1 MTNTHRAN
9 ARRGGVG
16 NLIGGFVAGLYSV
29 PEGIGYA
36 SLAGISPMLGIYSGM
51 VPVAIAA
58 AFTGS
63 VLMMST
69 LTSAIA
75 LTMGGI
81 LDEAGYTGAQVPQA
95 VFTMALLA
103 GLLMVALGALKLGT
117 IVNYVS
123 NAVMTGFVMGVAILI
138 MVGKAS
144 DIFGYDPAGI
154 SNKVVKA
161 ADIVTHPGSWDPTT
175 TAIGVG
181 TIVLAFALKA
191 VPQLAKYALVLVV
204 IIGTAVVWLLS
215 LDTTVI
221 ADNFAIP
228 TGLAALPI
236 PTGLDDLPDLVMIP
250 TLLLGSVSVAV
261 VALAQGAGIRPAF
274 PNPDGSASS
283 ASRDF
288 LGQGLGNVAGALFQ
302 STPTGGSLSRTAVGA
317 DGGATS
323 RVAGFAAAGTVVL
336 LVVLLGPVVGQ
347 IPEAVIG
354 GLLFVIGVELVTGRI
369 PDARLA
375 WQAGRRPMV
384 LFAVTLLLTLTI
396 PLQWA
401 ILGGAFLSLAAY
413 VAASGSR
420 PALKSLERD
429 GDDWLMSDEIP
440 ATLPS
445 DVPLL
450 VRYSGPDFFADVP
463 TVAERLPAA
472 DPKAP
477 GVLVLDVGE
486 LGAYSSTMLK
496 ELAKYHARLAAA
508 GSGLVLI
515 SVSEHARATLAAT
528 GLLETLGADNVLPAD
543 PHLVASVEQGMG
555 RGRDLLEQLRARRK
569 GTQTTTGQVL
579 QRLPG
584 SPNLSPGQR
593 QENDRDR

>member
-1 MTNTHRAN
+1 MTRTHRAN
-9 ARRGGVG
+9 ARRGGIG

-36 SLAGISPMLGIYSGM
+36 SLAGVSPMLGIYSGM

-58 AFTGS
+58 FFTGS

-81 LDEAGYTGAQVPQA
+81 LDEAGYTGARVPQA

-161 ADIVTHPGSWDPTT
+161 AEIVTHPGSWDPTT

-228 TGLAALPI
+228 TGLTALPI

-288 LGQGLGNVAGALFQ
+288 LGQGLGNVAGAFFQ
-302 STPTGGSLSRTAVGA
+302 ATPTGGSLSRTAVGA

-323 RVAGFAAAGTVVL
+323 RVAGFAAAGTVIL

-420 PALKSLERD
+420 PALKWLERD

-593 QENDRDR
+593 QENDRDC

>member
-463 TVAERLPAA
+463 TVAERLPDA

>member
-36 SLAGISPMLGIYSGM
+36 SLAGVSPMLGIYSGM

-463 TVAERLPAA
+463 TVAERLPDA

-555 RGRDLLEQLRARRK
+555 RGRDLLEQLRARRN